1 MDERLQFSGREEFRG
16 WLQDHCRTD
25 GGIWL
30 LFGKAGGPRTDHGG
44 GGAGGGALLWLDRR
58 TDAAD

>member
-25 GGIWL
+25 GGVWL
-30 LFGKAGGPRTDHGG
+30 LFG
-44 GGAGGGALLWLDRR
+44 
-58 TDAAD
+58 